1 MYRGHWVGVACTAE
15 QKTEL
20 SFNFKGG
27 KMRYLVQ
34 YSLLAGIF
42 LIAVSCGPFA
52 GSPPTPVATIM
63 PTATPLL
70 TATPLP
76 TATVTADRRTIV
88 TAAPTATPEVTA
100 TTALTAPPVS
110 QKDIIDTASELGTVA
125 IFLQVM
131 EASGLAAQLREVG
144 PFTVFIPTDNAFELI
159 PQFIRDRVLSNP
171 DANAS
176 QALLALVAPGKLT
189 AAMLTDGL
197 VVQPLQG
204 TPLQFARAADGS
216 ITVNGVKLITVDI
229 EAANGVIHLI
239 DGLILPDDVPFGR

>member
-1 MYRGHWVGVACTAE
+1 
-15 QKTEL
+15 
-20 SFNFKGG
+20 
-27 KMRYLVQ
+27 MRYLIQ
-34 YSLLAGIF
+34 YGLLAGIF
-42 LIAVSCGPFA
+42 LIVVSCGPFTGA
-52 GSPPTPVATIM
+52 APTPVATVLPTM
-63 PTATPLL
+63 TPLPTAK
-70 TATPLP
+70 ALP
-76 TATVTADRRTIV
+76 TATVTAGGSAIV
-88 TAAPTATPEVTA
+88 AVVPTATTEVTATAAPTALP
-100 TTALTAPPVS
+100 AP

-144 PFTVFIPTDNAFELI
+144 PFTVFIPTDRAFELI
-159 PQFIRDRVLSNP
+159 PKFIRDRVLSNP

-204 TPLQFARAADGS
+204 APLQFARAADGS

-229 EAANGVIHLI
+229 AAANGVIHLI
-239 DGLILPDDVPFGR
+239 DGLILPDNVPFGR